1 MTRRSKCS
9 HPLHQGCEHSLR
21 FSSCLVV
28 AEPRIENWLFAC
40 LPTQTIPQRFGHLG
54 QSMIAL
60 HYDGAV
66 CTHFLLGCALLPDM
80 SSWLNSWTQQL
91 PKVRIQSLLNSSI
104 H

>member
-1 MTRRSKCS
+1 MCS
-9 HPLHQGCEHSLR
+9 HYWHPEYEHSLR

-28 AEPRIENWLFAC
+28 AEPRTENWLFPC
-40 LPTQTIPQRFGHLG
+40 LSRQMIPQRFGHQV

-66 CTHFLLGCALLPDM
+66 CRHFLLGCAPLPDV
-80 SSWLNSWTQQL
+80 SSWLNSWTQQS
-91 PKVRIQSLLNSSI
+91 PKERIQSLLNSSI